1 MSRCDQAMAAHISW
15 QVLSIDPRV
24 VMFPSHSL
32 TSPAQRTKVYQGVSR
47 CITWALHIYSVNIC
61 TEEKPQ
67 KDILKTDEQTKTY
80 INRESQT
87 EEDKEFVLKGPT
99 LR

>member
-1 MSRCDQAMAAHISW
+1 M
-15 QVLSIDPRV
+15 
-24 VMFPSHSL
+24 
-32 TSPAQRTKVYQGVSR
+32 
-47 CITWALHIYSVNIC
+47 NIC